1 MSVTCSCVPDSFY
14 FVSQAKLAWRD
25 VQNYKNWSFFSV
37 FSRLDSF
44 PQVFGQ
50 VKGWLMLEFQKM
62 RRVSHEVAFS
72 IFFILW
78 AKLAGRSVQNY
89 EKWSFY
95 SVVIRLSPF
104 PQVFEQIKKWLTLQ
118 LHKIIRVSYLVAFPF
133 FFFLVLWVR
142 YGVRSVQSYEKLSF
156 FWCFLAVWVFFHKF
170 LGRLMS
176 DQSN

>member
-1 MSVTCSCVPDSFY
+1 MSHVVACPILFILFHKQSWHGEMFKTI
-14 FVSQAKLAWRD
+14 KIE
-25 VQNYKNWSFFSV
+25 SFFSV

-133 FFFLVLWVR
+133 FFF
-142 YGVRSVQSYEKLSF
+142 F
-156 FWCFLAVWVFFHKF
+156 
-170 LGRLMS
+170 
-176 DQSN
+176 

>member
-1 MSVTCSCVPDSFY
+1 
-14 FVSQAKLAWRD
+14 
-25 VQNYKNWSFFSV
+25 
-37 FSRLDSF
+37 
-44 PQVFGQ
+44 
-50 VKGWLMLEFQKM
+50 MLEFQKM

-118 LHKIIRVSYLVAFPF
+118 LHKIIRVSYLVVFPF
-133 FFFLVLWVR
+133 FFFFCSSMGEVWSEECSKLW
-142 YGVRSVQSYEKLSF
+142 KMII
-156 FWCFLAVWVFFHKF
+156 FLVFFDC
-170 LGRLMS
+170 LGLFP
-176 DQSN
+176 QVFGQVNEWSNELNCMKR

>member
-104 PQVFEQIKKWLTLQ
+104 PQVFEQLRS
-118 LHKIIRVSYLVAFPF
+118 HF
-133 FFFLVLWVR
+133 FFFSSMGEVWSEECSKLW
-142 YGVRSVQSYEKLSF
+142 KMII
-156 FWCFLAVWVFFHKF
+156 FLVFFGC
-170 LGRLMS
+170 LGLFP
-176 DQSN
+176 QVFGQVNEWSNELNCMKR

>member
-1 MSVTCSCVPDSFY
+1 
-14 FVSQAKLAWRD
+14 
-25 VQNYKNWSFFSV
+25 
-37 FSRLDSF
+37 
-44 PQVFGQ
+44 
-50 VKGWLMLEFQKM
+50 MLGFQKM

-133 FFFLVLWVR
+133 FFFFFSSMGEVWSEECSKLW
-142 YGVRSVQSYEKLSF
+142 KMII
-156 FWCFLAVWVFFHKF
+156 FLVFFGC
-170 LGRLMS
+170 LGLFP
-176 DQSN
+176 QVFGQVNEWSNELNCMKR

>member
-1 MSVTCSCVPDSFY
+1 MPNYFY
-14 FVSQAKLAWRD
+14 YFWWSRLAGRNA
-25 VQNYKNWSFFSV
+25 QTYENWSFFSI
-37 FSRLDSF
+37 FSRLGPF

-118 LHKIIRVSYLVAFPF
+118 LHKIIRVSYLVVFPF
-133 FFFLVLWVR
+133 FFF
-142 YGVRSVQSYEKLSF
+142 
-156 FWCFLAVWVFFHKF
+156 FL
-170 LGRLMS
+170 
-176 DQSN
+176 

>member
-1 MSVTCSCVPDSFY
+1 
-14 FVSQAKLAWRD
+14 
-25 VQNYKNWSFFSV
+25 
-37 FSRLDSF
+37 
-44 PQVFGQ
+44 
-50 VKGWLMLEFQKM
+50 MLEFQKM

-78 AKLAGRSVQNY
+78 AKLARRSVQNY

-133 FFFLVLWVR
+133 FFFFSFMGGGWGEEGSKLW
-142 YGVRSVQSYEKLSF
+142 KMII
-156 FWCFLAVWVFFHKF
+156 FLVFFGC
-170 LGRLMS
+170 LGLFP
-176 DQSN
+176 QVFGQVNEWSNELNCMKR

>member
-1 MSVTCSCVPDSFY
+1 
-14 FVSQAKLAWRD
+14 
-25 VQNYKNWSFFSV
+25 
-37 FSRLDSF
+37 
-44 PQVFGQ
+44 
-50 VKGWLMLEFQKM
+50 MLEFQKM

-133 FFFLVLWVR
+133 FFFSSMSEVWSEECSKLW
-142 YGVRSVQSYEKLSF
+142 KMII
-156 FWCFLAVWVFFHKF
+156 FLVFFGC
-170 LGRLMS
+170 LGLFP
-176 DQSN
+176 QVFGQVNEWSNELNCMKR

>member
-1 MSVTCSCVPDSFY
+1 
-14 FVSQAKLAWRD
+14 
-25 VQNYKNWSFFSV
+25 
-37 FSRLDSF
+37 
-44 PQVFGQ
+44 
-50 VKGWLMLEFQKM
+50 MLEFQKM
-62 RRVSHEVAFS
+62 RRVPHEVAFS

-133 FFFLVLWVR
+133 FFFSSMSEVWSEECSKLW
-142 YGVRSVQSYEKLSF
+142 KMII
-156 FWCFLAVWVFFHKF
+156 FLVFFGC
-170 LGRLMS
+170 LGLFP
-176 DQSN
+176 QVFGQVNEWSNELNCMKR